1 MNLSAILKN
10 PLMTTVLA
18 LATIIPIT
26 LITRSTSIFYNPMV
40 DLFSWYSNTQI
51 AKHPYYVT

>member
-1 MNLSAILKN
+1 MNSILKN
-10 PLMTTVLA
+10 PLMTPVLT

-51 AKHPYYVT
+51 AKHPYYTT